1 MNAKLW
7 VCVIAGVL
15 IAHLS
20 IIFIVDHWRMRGR
33 PMPRAVEPTFTTS
46 TTTYIDGDG
55 RKTNIIHEFTVS
67 TEIADE
73 KTLKELPLPPTAP
86 ATSGPWES
94 EIAR

>member
-1 MNAKLW
+1 VNAKLW

-33 PMPRAVEPTFTTS
+33 PMPKAVEPTFSTS
-46 TTTYIDGDG
+46 TTTYIDGEG

-73 KTLKELPLPPTAP
+73 KTLKELPAPPAAAAAAGTR
-86 ATSGPWES
+86 ES
-94 EIAR
+94 ENAR